1 MAFST
6 LSSVNSLIKY
16 NSGSSSTSNTLIYYM
31 TFNSSGAVENQG
43 VSISNDGT
51 STYVNDTNRKSG
63 GKYVINFS
71 GSSGI
76 KYTNSI
82 TLTSSYTIL
91 YWLYNYTSGV
101 MVGGYASGAIWF
113 QYLNSGKFDCGATGG
128 EIQTSS
134 TYSTLAGS
142 SWNHWAYVRDNTNLV
157 GKIYQNGN
165 LVSTTILTSYSNQT
179 SFTGFSMEIGA
190 GYGYGNYINS
200 GARMDCIMLYSGA
213 LTQSQ
218 IQTIYTSQ
226 S

>member
-1 MAFST
+1 VENEGASFS
-6 LSSVNSLIKY
+6 LD
-16 NSGSSSTSNTLIYYM
+16 GSS
-31 TFNSSGAVENQG
+31 TF
-43 VSISNDGT
+43 
-51 STYVNDTNRKSG
+51 VNDTTRTSG

-71 GSSGI
+71 GSSGV

-91 YWLYNYTSGV
+91 YWLNSYTSGV

-113 QYLNSGKFDCGATGG
+113 QYLNSAKFDCGATGG
-128 EIQTSS
+128 EIQTS
-134 TYSTLAGS
+134 TAYSTLAGS
-142 SWNHWAYVRDNTNLV
+142 SWNHWAYVRDNTNLI
-157 GKIYQNGN
+157 GKIYQNGS
-165 LVSTTILTSYSNQT
+165 LVSTTTLTSYTNQT

-190 GYGYGNYINS
+190 GNGYGNYINS